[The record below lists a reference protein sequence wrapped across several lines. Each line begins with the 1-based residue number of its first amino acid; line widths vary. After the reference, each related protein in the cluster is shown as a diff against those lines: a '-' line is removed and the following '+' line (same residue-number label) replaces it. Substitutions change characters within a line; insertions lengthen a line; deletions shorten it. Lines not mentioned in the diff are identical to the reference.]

1 MKLYIV
7 SRTENGLRTHGDDYY
22 HLISEEG
29 ELIDTHVSSN
39 KYWAMS
45 DLYTQCARNQETCKE
60 KFGEDVQVLYLGDDD
75 MTEAK
80 LIELNK
86 EFVNS

>member
-7 SRTENGLRTHGDDYY
+7 SHTENGMRQDGDDYY

-39 KYWAMS
+39 KWWAMN
-45 DLYTQCARNQETCKE
+45 DLYTQCVRNQETCKE
-60 KFGEDVQVLYLGDDD
+60 KFGDDIQVLYLGDDD

-80 LIELNK
+80 LKELNK
-86 EFVNS
+86 KFVNS